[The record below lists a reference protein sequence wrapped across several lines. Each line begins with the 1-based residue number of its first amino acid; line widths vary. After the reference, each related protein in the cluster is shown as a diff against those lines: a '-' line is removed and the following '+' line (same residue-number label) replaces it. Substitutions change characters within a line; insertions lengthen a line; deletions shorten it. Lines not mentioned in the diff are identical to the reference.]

1 MNKTITLHTY
11 QGEIIA
17 YFRISNN
24 GQIITG
30 EYYPKR
36 NMLLMSKKT
45 DRNIR
50 ASLMT
55 RVKDYIRNPA
65 NHYKIM
71 GIFENPW
78 LLEI

>member
-24 GQIITG
+24 GQITTG

-36 NMLLMSKKT
+36 NMLLMSKKI
-45 DRNIR
+45 DRDLK

-55 RVKDYIRNPA
+55 RVKDYIHNPA
-65 NHYKIM
+65 NHYRIM
-71 GIFENPW
+71 CIFENPW
-78 LLEI
+78 FLEI

>member
-17 YFRISNN
+17 HLRISNN

-55 RVKDYIRNPA
+55 RVKDYIHNPA